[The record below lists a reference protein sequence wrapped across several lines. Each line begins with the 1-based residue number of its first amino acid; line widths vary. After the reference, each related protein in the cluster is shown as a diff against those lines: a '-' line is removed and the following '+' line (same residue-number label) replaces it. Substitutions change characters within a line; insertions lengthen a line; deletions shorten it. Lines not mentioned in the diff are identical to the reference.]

1 MFRSITRAFLGTE
14 GDLSERQGAV
24 LVATAGVVFSLT
36 AIAYRAVEAAGD
48 WQFLAYR
55 GATTAA
61 AMLVLVGLRHSRR
74 PIDLRRIEPTVVL
87 AGILL
92 AATSMLYILA
102 LARTTAAITLF
113 TLAAAPVVAA
123 VIGWIVLRE
132 PVTRPTILAIVAT
145 AVGIAIMV
153 WSGLE
158 AGSGAGVLLAAI
170 TPFTI
175 GSYNVALRSVG
186 HVDPIVPALIAG
198 TLLAVVSA
206 MVALGSGEGLAISGR
221 DAALAS
227 LTGGFALG
235 VGLPMF
241 NLGHH
246 SVSAARVSLL
256 LMTEIVLAPLW
267 VWIWP
272 GETPRTATLVGGA
285 IVLGTVVW
293 LLTRSDA
300 DRVTAPPSTLPV
312 ADT

>member
-1 MFRSITRAFLGTE
+1 VLRSITRAFLGE

-36 AIAYRAVEAAGD
+36 AIAYRALEAASD

-61 AMLVLVGLRHSRR
+61 AMLVLIALRHSRR
-74 PIDLRRIEPTVVL
+74 PVDLRRIDLTVVL
-87 AGILL
+87 AGALL

-102 LARTTAAITLF
+102 LERTTAAITLF

-123 VIGWIVLRE
+123 VVGWIVLRE
-132 PVTRPTILAIVAT
+132 PVTRPTLVAIAAT
-145 AVGIAIMV
+145 AFGISIMV
-153 WSGLE
+153 GSGLE
-158 AGSGAGVLLAAI
+158 AGSGLGVLLAAMAPI
-170 TPFTI
+170 TV
-175 GSYNVALRSVG
+175 GSYNVVLRSVRD
-186 HVDPIVPALIAG
+186 VDPVVPALIAG
-198 TLLAVVSA
+198 TILAVVA
-206 MVALGSGEGLAISGR
+206 GTVAIGSGEGLAISGR

-241 NLGHH
+241 NLGHR
-246 SVSAARVSLL
+246 SVAAARVSLL

-293 LLTRSDA
+293 LLTRSDP
-300 DRVTAPPSTLPV
+300 DRTTAPPSTVPAV
-312 ADT
+312 DT

>member
-1 MFRSITRAFLGTE
+1 MFRSISRAFLGSGELT
-14 GDLSERQGAV
+14 ERQGAV
-24 LVATAGVVFSLT
+24 LIAAAGVVFSLT
-36 AIAYRAVEAAGD
+36 AIAYRAVEAATD
-48 WQFLAYR
+48 WQFLTYR

-61 AMLVLVGLRHSRR
+61 AMLALIAMRHSRR
-74 PIDLRRIEPTVVL
+74 PIALRRIGPAVVL
-87 AGILL
+87 AGALL

-132 PVTRPTILAIVAT
+132 PITRTTIVAIAAT
-145 AVGIAIMV
+145 AVGITIMV
-153 WSGLE
+153 GSGLE
-158 AGSGAGVLLAAI
+158 AGSGIGVLLAAI
-170 TPFTI
+170 TPVTI

-186 HVDPIVPALIAG
+186 NVDPIIPALIAG
-198 TLLAVVSA
+198 TLLAIVSGT
-206 MVALGSGEGLAISGR
+206 VAIAAGEGLAISGR
-221 DAALAS
+221 DLALAS

-246 SVSAARVSLL
+246 SVAAAKVSLL

-272 GETPRTATLVGGA
+272 GETPRTATMVGGA
-285 IVLGTVVW
+285 IVLGSVVW

-300 DRVTAPPSTLPV
+300 DRATAPPSTVPV
-312 ADT
+312 ADP